1 MTPVVRRAVRSF
13 PVALDIQPLGQ
24 SFAGDVTGVDCRNPL
39 SPETV
44 ATIEAG
50 MDQYA
55 VLVYRGQAL
64 SDAEQL
70 AFTLHFGQIEGKG
83 LGRSKGHIHFRTDEQ
98 ARPLGHGIGDF
109 SNVDGVGQPLPTD
122 TRAYQFKL
130 ADRLWH
136 SDSSFLPIPAKYSLL
151 SGRAVPS
158 WGGNTE
164 FADMRAA
171 YDALNDRTKREVA
184 DLVCHH
190 SQIYSRETVG
200 FSEMSDAERAELR
213 PVRQRLV
220 RCHPV
225 TGRKSLFLS
234 AHAGRIE
241 GWSIPESRMFLRDL
255 VEFATQSRFVYSHA
269 WQLHDLVIWDNRATM
284 HRGRRF
290 DHAEPRDVRQTRLA
304 GDVVT
309 IEQRD

>member
-1 MTPVVRRAVRSF
+1 MAVE
-13 PVALDIQPLGQ
+13 IQPIARQDGQ
-24 SFAGDVTGVDCRNPL
+24 GFAGAVSGIDCRAPL
-39 SPETV
+39 SKEIV
-44 ATIEAG
+44 ATVEAG

-55 VLVYRGQAL
+55 VLLFRDQVL
-64 SDAEQL
+64 SDEQQL
-70 AFTLHFGQIEGKG
+70 AFTLQFGEIEKKGRGSGKG
-83 LGRSKGHIHFRTDEQ
+83 NIHFRTKQE
-98 ARPLGHGIGDF
+98 ARPLALGIGDF
-109 SNVDGVGQPLPTD
+109 SNVDGAGQPLRPD

-136 SDSSFLPIPAKYSLL
+136 SDSSFRAIPAKYSLL

-171 YDALNDRTKREVA
+171 YDALDERTKIEVE

-190 SQIYSRETVG
+190 SQIYSREVVG
-200 FSEMSDAERAELR
+200 FGEMSEDEREAFR

-220 RCHPV
+220 RRHPV

-234 AHAGRIE
+234 AHAGLIE
-241 GWSIPESRMFLRDL
+241 DWTIPESRMFLRDL
-255 VEFATQSRFVYSHA
+255 VEFATQPGFVYSHA
-269 WQLHDLVIWDNRATM
+269 WRLHDLVVWDNRATM

-290 DHAEPRDVRQTRLA
+290 DPTEARDVRQTRLA

-309 IEQRD
+309 IEQAD